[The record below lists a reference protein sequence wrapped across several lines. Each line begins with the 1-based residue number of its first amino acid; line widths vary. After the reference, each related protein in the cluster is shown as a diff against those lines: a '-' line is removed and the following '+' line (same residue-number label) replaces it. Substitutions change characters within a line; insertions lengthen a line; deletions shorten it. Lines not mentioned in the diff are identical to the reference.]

1 MDIIGGA
8 LNLKSESIYDTKN
21 RLEYPQPISRFPGTG
36 GVLDTYFQELLENFS
51 GIEVLYMR
59 L

>member
-21 RLEYPQPISRFPGTG
+21 GLEYPQPISWFPGTG
-36 GVLDTYFQELLENFS
+36 GVLETYFQELLEDIFQGLRCS
-51 GIEVLYMR
+51 L
-59 L
+59 